1 MNPISLFTSFSGRTT
16 RLGFWFG
23 LIVLTAA
30 SPFTF
35 GAVFSANPFT
45 QAIDTIRT
53 LGLPGLG
60 WSLVLLIGL
69 SAIMVKRLHDRN
81 RSGLY
86 AALFYAPAALTAL
99 TFFTGFT
106 PGFERVLWWTTFIAG
121 WMGAAGLWF
130 LIQLGLFSGTKG
142 ANAYGPDPKA
152 RSE

>member
-106 PGFERVLWWTTFIAG
+106 PDIERVLWWTTFIAG

-152 RSE
+152 RPE